1 MEVKFPRT
9 LYKRA
14 DIEDETAFKWGKW
27 KTGKGGAYHSLVV
40 VNDEEYEEAHNMGY
54 IDSLEEVCNGPK
66 AAEDGPKKTEKVGNN
81 GPKKTEKVGSDG
93 PKKTEKTVEV
103 DEDF

>member
-27 KTGKGGAYHSLVV
+27 KTGSPKQGGAYHSLIVE
-40 VNDEEYEEAHNMGY
+40 DEKELKAAVEMGY
-54 IDSLEEVCNGPK
+54 IDDFETALLGETAEEK
-66 AAEDGPKKTEKVGNN
+66 DDGLQE
-81 GPKKTEKVGSDG
+81 E
-93 PKKTEKTVEV
+93 E
-103 DEDF
+103 F